1 MDWQAHNAGF
11 VVAAYAI
18 TAVGLAGLLLVTQW
32 RARKS
37 ARDVERLK
45 PPGA

>member
-1 MDWQAHNAGF
+1 MDWQAHNAEF

-18 TAVGLAGLLLVTQW
+18 TAIGLVGLLLVTLW
-32 RARKS
+32 RARRS
-37 ARDVERLK
+37 ASEVDKLK